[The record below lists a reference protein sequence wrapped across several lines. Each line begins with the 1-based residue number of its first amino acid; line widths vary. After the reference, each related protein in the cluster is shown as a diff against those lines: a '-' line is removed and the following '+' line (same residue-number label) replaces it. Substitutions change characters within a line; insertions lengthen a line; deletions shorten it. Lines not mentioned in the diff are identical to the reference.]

1 MSSTLVWTNLNRHR
15 GRPKM
20 RHPSNAA
27 LVSSVYKDTAEC
39 KHLIPH
45 ELGNF
50 TGLIPGSLLR
60 LLNYDLRRLR
70 KSLFQTK
77 GYLDDIF
84 HASSLLMVPCWL
96 LASRRAS
103 PACWR

>member
-1 MSSTLVWTNLNRHR
+1 MAKLAVSHRLVGEADETVLSDGGCR
-15 GRPKM
+15 GGHEGFPKA
-20 RHPSNAA
+20 PSRKA
-27 LVSSVYKDTAEC
+27 D
-39 KHLIPH
+39 
-45 ELGNF
+45 F
-50 TGLIPGSLLR
+50 TGSIPGPLLR
-60 LLNYDLRRLR
+60 LLNYDLRRLH

-77 GYLDDIF
+77 GYFDDIF